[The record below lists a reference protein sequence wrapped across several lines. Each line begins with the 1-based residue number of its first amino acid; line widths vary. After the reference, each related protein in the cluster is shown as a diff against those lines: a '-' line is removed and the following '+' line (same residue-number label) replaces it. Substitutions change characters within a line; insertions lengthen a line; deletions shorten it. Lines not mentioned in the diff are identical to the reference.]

1 MRCLLSVVT
10 ALFVFVA
17 SSQIVNAA
25 SATYSITDLGSFGSA
40 ETWANGINEP
50 GQVVGHSGG
59 DAFFYTKKEMTDLA
73 PFTISFSSSAAINN
87 RGQIAGITSVNG
99 VIEPAIYQKHGQVTV
114 LPSLGAVGAGGA
126 QTAQAEAINNRGQV
140 VGSAYVPGSPYQHAV
155 LWSDGRI
162 TDLGALG
169 AYSYASS
176 LNDSGEIVGTTASG
190 KSPTGDWLQVP
201 FLYANGAM
209 IDLGQLG
216 LDYALDI
223 NNKGQIVGSMLVGSG
238 SELRLQAALLDHG
251 TVFNI
256 HILGLQ
262 SAALA
267 LNERGQIVGYFQFQ
281 SGTQSHC
288 DPSTGQCT
296 EHPVY
301 ADHPFLYDDQGV
313 MTDLNALLPSDSG
326 WELQYATDINNRGQI
341 VGWGL
346 HDGNTRAFVLT
357 PHGR

>member
-1 MRCLLSVVT
+1 MTNRI
-10 ALFVFVA
+10 A
-17 SSQIVNAA
+17 
-25 SATYSITDLGSFGSA
+25 SITDLGSFGGA
-40 ETWANGINEP
+40 ESWARGINDP

-59 DAFFYTKKEMTDLA
+59 DAFFYTKEKMTALS
-73 PFTISFSSSAAINN
+73 PFLISFSSNASINN
-87 RGQIAGITSVNG
+87 VGQIAGSTSVNG
-99 VIEPAIYQKHGQVTV
+99 VMEPAIYHYGQVTV
-114 LPSLGAVGAGGA
+114 LPSLGAVGPGGA
-126 QTAQAEAINNRGQV
+126 QTAQAEAINNRGQA
-140 VGSAYVPGSPYQHAV
+140 VGNAYVPGSPYQHAV
-155 LWSDGRI
+155 LWSGGMI

-209 IDLGQLG
+209 TNLGPLG
-216 LDYALDI
+216 LDYANDV
-223 NNKGQIVGSMLVGSG
+223 NNKGQIVGSMLVGA
-238 SELRLQAALLDHG
+238 ERKLQAALLDHG
-251 TVFNI
+251 TVSNI
-256 HILGLQ
+256 HTLGLQ